1 MALHWNAE
9 KVPAEVR
16 DQHTGLLEAAIW
28 ATIPI
33 GIPSITKGTLVEA
46 TIRTKMWEDAHGA
59 YCVSSKGESLYLW
72 QHLYLFVGLS
82 TNASRK
88 TRVQFHKEI
97 AASLEEQAALEVS
110 RARGTADVAFTAD
123 EAVAV

>member
-1 MALHWNAE
+1 MSLNWNAE
-9 KVPAEVR
+9 KVPAEIR
-16 DQHTGLLEAAIW
+16 HQHTGLLEAAVW

-46 TIRTKMWEDAHGA
+46 TIRTKMWEDVNGA
-59 YCVSSKGESLYLW
+59 FCYSSTGEPLYLW
-72 QHLYLFVGLS
+72 QHLYLFVGLY

-97 AASLEEQAALEVS
+97 AACLEESAAMDVS

-123 EAVAV
+123 EPVAA